1 MTRKLSPIA
10 AWLLMAGM
18 LLSFEGRSAQ
28 STTLKLQA
36 QLVWGT
42 NDDRSPDPKH
52 KPVDADV
59 KSKLH
64 ELPLKFTNYF
74 EVCRK
79 SVDVGL
85 SSSNRITLSDK
96 CDVEVRSLGGSNFEV
111 LLYGKG
117 KQVVNR
123 KQAIAKGELLV
134 MGGNA
139 PNATA
144 WLVVLKRLE

>member
-1 MTRKLSPIA
+1 MTRKLSPVA
-10 AWLLMAGM
+10 VWLLMAGM
-18 LLSFEGRSAQ
+18 LSSFEGWSAQ
-28 STTLKLQA
+28 STTFKLQA

-52 KPVDADV
+52 KPVDSDV
-59 KSKLH
+59 KAKLH

-79 SVDVGL
+79 SVEVGL
-85 SSSNRITLSDK
+85 SNSNRVTLSDK
-96 CDVEVRSLGGSNFEV
+96 CDVEVRSLGGANFEV

-123 KQAIAKGELLV
+123 KQVIAKGELLV